1 MGAGYC
7 TPHKTEKV
15 SLFLSNNLFFKVYL
29 WKIFVL
35 FFLTICSSRASPG
48 ADTGTV
54 LEISSV
60 RDARQFQNSLLFI
73 ISLKESM

>member
-15 SLFLSNNLFFKVYL
+15 SLFFIKQFVLQSLSLE
-29 WKIFVL
+29 IFVL
-35 FFLTICSSRASPG
+35 FFITICSSRASPG

-54 LEISSV
+54 LEISCV
-60 RDARQFQNSLLFI
+60 RDARPHN
-73 ISLKESM
+73 LKTPSFS